1 MKYHGHRESMQRLS
15 SILLAGIVLLLVGGT
30 QMNAQDLERIG
41 KEKPVRVSGS
51 ASVRAQY
58 YGASGIEK
66 RRDPFSG
73 ILAGNV
79 TVDLYGL
86 SLPFSFSWSTQE
98 RSFSQ
103 PFNQFGVSPRYKWI
117 TAHLGYRNLTFS
129 PYTLSGH
136 QIFGAGLELTP
147 GDFRASFITGR
158 LRQAVPLDTLDSL
171 NIEEPAFERTGFAG
185 RLGYGA
191 DVFSFDLSFLKAQD
205 DTNTL
210 TSAATSSASLR
221 PGENLVVGAA
231 MSLKPVN
238 GLTFKLDG
246 AISDYT
252 RDVRSDSI
260 SLSDGAETLG
270 EVIVPRASTQ
280 IYTAFRAEMSYYGD
294 AFSTTANYTR
304 VDPDYQSMGA
314 YYTAG
319 DVESISLS
327 PSLRLAKGKMNLTG
341 NFTWAHDNLQD
352 KKLATTQSLSPSL
365 TMNWNPGT
373 KFGLMISA
381 SDIISSQ
388 SAGRLPIND
397 TTVMDQHTPSI
408 TIGPRYM
415 INDTAVSHFFF
426 LTTTHQQLID
436 NNEFTSR
443 WSEYNTTIAN
453 LSWTMTASR
462 AALSLNSSLTG
473 TLVENVAGQQTTWG
487 ASVGATK
494 GFLEEKLS
502 VNGSTSASFA
512 EVSRTISVG
521 AGGTFKAGKHHSFN
535 LNLSVSTTDYTE
547 NIAGSSFTE
556 YTGTAGYA
564 YRF

>member
-1 MKYHGHRESMQRLS
+1 MQRLS
-15 SILLAGIVLLLVGGT
+15 SILLVSVLCSLVWGL
-30 QMNAQDLERIG
+30 QVNAQDLERIG
-41 KEKPVRVSGS
+41 KDKPVRVTGS
-51 ASVRAQY
+51 TSLRAQY

-66 RRDPFSG
+66 RRDPFSA
-73 ILAGNV
+73 ILSGNV

-86 SLPFSFSWSTQE
+86 SLPFSFSVSTQE
-98 RSFSQ
+98 RNFSQ
-103 PFNQFGVSPRYKWI
+103 PFNHFGVSPRYKWI

-136 QIFGAGLELTP
+136 QMFGAGLELTP
-147 GDFRASFITGR
+147 GNFRASFIAGR

-171 NIEEPAFERTGFAG
+171 NVTESGYERTGYAG

-210 TSAATSSASLR
+210 SSAATSGTSLR

-231 MSLKPVN
+231 LSIKPAN
-238 GLTFKLDG
+238 GLTFKVDG

-252 RDVRSDSI
+252 RDIRSDSI
-260 SLSDGAETLG
+260 ALSEAAETLG

-280 IYTAFRAEMSYYGD
+280 IYTAFSTELTYYGST
-294 AFSTTANYTR
+294 FSTTANYTR

-319 DVESISLS
+319 DLESVSLA
-327 PSLRLAKGKMNLTG
+327 PSLRLAKGKLNLTG

-352 KKLATTQSLSPSL
+352 KKLATTSSISPSL
-365 TMNWNPGT
+365 TMNWNPGNQ
-373 KFGLMISA
+373 FGLMISA
-381 SDIISSQ
+381 SDIITSQ

-397 TTVMDQHTPSI
+397 TTVMDQHTPSV
-408 TIGPRYM
+408 TVGPRYM
-415 INDTAVSHFFF
+415 INDTSLSHVFF
-426 LTTTHQQLID
+426 LTTTHQRLID
-436 NNEFTSR
+436 NNSFTSQ

-462 AALSLNSSLTG
+462 SSLTLNSSVTG
-473 TLVENVAGQQTTWG
+473 TVVENVAGEQTMWG
-487 ASVGATK
+487 ASVGTTK

-502 VNGSTSASFA
+502 VNGSVSGSFA
-512 EVSRTISVG
+512 DVSRTISVG
-521 AGGTFKAGKHHSFN
+521 TGGTFKAGDHHSFN
-535 LNLSVSTTDYTE
+535 MNISVSNTDYTD
-547 NIAGSSFTE
+547 NTQGSSFTE
-556 YTGTAGYA
+556 YSGTAGYA